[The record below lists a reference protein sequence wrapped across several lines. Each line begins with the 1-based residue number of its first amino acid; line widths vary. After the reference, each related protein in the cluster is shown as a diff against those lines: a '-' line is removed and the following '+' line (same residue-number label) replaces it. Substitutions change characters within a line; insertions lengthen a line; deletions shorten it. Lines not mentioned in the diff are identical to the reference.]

1 MTIRRLE
8 RFLIFG
14 VAALCLAS
22 WLTAQVGSEQVIAR
36 TIASQDD
43 NSFLGLILIKGEDMN
58 EDSDPLVK
66 IKNSLDRN
74 ISIDFDGPSHYEV
87 SVGDNKEFKR
97 TFPPGKYKLMI
108 SAPGLKFVPDK
119 NKAEL
124 EWNCEY
130 TLILKR
136 FPTSVEYK

>member
-8 RFLIFG
+8 RFLMFA
-14 VAALCLAS
+14 VAILCLAS
-22 WLTAQVGSEQVIAR
+22 WLTAAGGAEQVIAR

-97 TFPPGKYKLMI
+97 TFPAGKYKLMI

-124 EWNCEY
+124 EQNCEY

-136 FPTSVEYK
+136 FPTGVEYK